1 MSNKDYYAVLGIPRN
16 ATADE
21 IKRAY
26 RKMARQYHPDL
37 NHEPDAEERFKEINE
52 AYEVLSDPEKRA
64 MYDRYGTVEP
74 GMGGFGGFSDP
85 FDLFNEIFSGLGGF
99 GTRRGAP
106 RRGNDLRVEVEITFE
121 EAARGV
127 TKEIAVRRRERCP
140 TCRGTGAAPGSRP
153 DRCPECRGTGQVRRV
168 QHTFLG
174 SFVNIVTCPRCGGT
188 GTIIRQP
195 CPDCNGSGYVYVTR
209 RLSVQIPAGI
219 EHGMSIRLSGE
230 GEPGERG
237 GPPGNLYVTV
247 KVKPHAYFKRQGD
260 DILLELRLNVAQAAL
275 GDRVRVPTLEGE
287 REIRIP
293 AGIQPGTVLRLRDLG
308 FPHLRG
314 GGRGDQL
321 VIVQVEIPRNLS
333 EEQRALFHQ
342 LGKTLGTEQIVE
354 EKQSFLD
361 RLKETLGL

>member
-1 MSNKDYYAVLGIPRN
+1 MSSKDYYAVLGIPRN

-74 GMGGFGGFSDP
+74 GMGGFGGFTDP

-106 RRGNDLRVEVEITFE
+106 RRGNDLRVEVEISFE

-127 TKEIAVRRRERCP
+127 TKEITIRRRERCP

-188 GTIIRQP
+188 GVIIRQP
-195 CPDCNGSGYVYVTR
+195 CPDCKGSGYVYATR

-219 EHGMSIRLSGE
+219 EHGMSLRLSGE

-260 DILLELRLNVAQAAL
+260 DLLLELRINVAQAAL

-308 FPHLRG
+308 FPRLRG

-321 VIVQVEIPRNLS
+321 VIVQVEIPRNLD
-333 EEQRALFHQ
+333 EEQRRLFRQ
-342 LGKTLGTEQIVE
+342 LGERLGTEQVVE
-354 EKQSFLD
+354 KKQSFLD